1 MLKNFKDLQVWQKS
15 YALVI
20 EIYKVTTVF
29 PKSELYGLTSQIRR
43 AAISIPSNI
52 AEGYS
57 RGHRT
62 EYIRFVSMAYGSLAE
77 LQTQLM
83 LAKDLDYIQKEV
95 YETIAGEYE
104 DLERMISAMI
114 KSLKAKQSEKAPG
127 TLEPLTPGS
136 L

>member
-15 YALVI
+15 YALVL
-20 EIYKVTTVF
+20 EVYKATTDF
-29 PKSELYGLTSQIRR
+29 PKSELYGLISQIRR

-62 EYIRFVSMAYGSLAE
+62 EYIRFVSMAYGSVAE

-83 LAKDLDYIQKEV
+83 LAKDLGYIQQEI
-95 YETIAGEYE
+95 YETIAGDYE
-104 DLERMISAMI
+104 DLERMISALI
-114 KSLKAKQSEKAPG
+114 KGLKAKQSV
-127 TLEPLTPGS
+127 
-136 L
+136 